1 MVRNGNLSG
10 TVTRPLPHPFGE
22 GWGFGVRFVYLVQEE
37 ATGLMAAF
45 WIGDIFVP
53 QNPRR
58 HLWKF
63 LFGAQNLSESL
74 LKNGRA
80 KEHFIYLSPHK
91 HSKELNT
98 FFANLL

>member
-45 WIGDIFVP
+45 WM
-53 QNPRR
+53 
-58 HLWKF
+58 K
-63 LFGAQNLSESL
+63 
-74 LKNGRA
+74 
-80 KEHFIYLSPHK
+80 
-91 HSKELNT
+91 
-98 FFANLL
+98 